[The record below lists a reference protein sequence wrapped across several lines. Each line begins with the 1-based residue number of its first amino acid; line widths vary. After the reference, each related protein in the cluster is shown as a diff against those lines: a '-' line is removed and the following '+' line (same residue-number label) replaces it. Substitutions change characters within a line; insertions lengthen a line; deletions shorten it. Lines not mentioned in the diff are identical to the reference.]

1 MVTVMVGA
9 GRWKVEDGRW
19 KMEVKIGAERLGEE
33 RWWRL
38 VEIGVGKV
46 GKVEGK
52 VEG

>member
-1 MVTVMVGA
+1 MVL
-9 GRWKVEDGRW
+9 EDGRW
-19 KMEVKIGAERLGEE
+19 KMEDGRWKIGAERLGEE